1 MKISFKLNGK
11 PISLDLDPSMRFI
24 DVLREE
30 LHLTGTKEGC
40 GEGSCGACV
49 VLMDGKSVNS
59 CLLPVANV
67 IGHEIVTIEGLKE
80 TEAPRRPRPWPPSHP
95 PPRPQ
100 QLPRPQQRQPPTARP
115 DSPTRRRPTQPS
127 RATTPRRRATTPRER
142 SMAPRGTSTP
152 STTAS
157 TTWTR
162 SPSPWTRPP
171 TPRTR
176 STRTSTSGCSPSS
189 TRPSTTCWPRSR
201 PLPTRPPM
209 QGPAEPQ
216 PPGLQKFFWRRV

>member
-80 TEAPRRPRPWPPSHP
+80 TEEF
-95 PPRPQ
+95 
-100 QLPRPQQRQPPTARP
+100 
-115 DSPTRRRPTQPS
+115 DV
-127 RATTPRRRATTPRER
+127 
-142 SMAPRGTSTP
+142 
-152 STTAS
+152 
-157 TTWTR
+157 
-162 SPSPWTRPP
+162 
-171 TPRTR
+171 
-176 STRTSTSGCSPSS
+176 
-189 TRPSTTCWPRSR
+189 
-201 PLPTRPPM
+201 
-209 QGPAEPQ
+209 
-216 PPGLQKFFWRRV
+216 LQKAFADRGGQQCGFCTPGMIIAAYSLLKSNPHPSEEEVRAKMSGNLCRCTGYQAIVEAVLVASKKGEGLW